1 MTHDITAMTH
11 AEFSAW
17 LVPIIDRPFF
27 QSRERLVALLAEN
40 ADRAALETELQ
51 EFYEGYC
58 GLAFELEESEESLL
72 SILRASD
79 IFASLQQRVAAVEA
93 VRKTSP
99 AGRVARRMSD
109 RPLITDPQ
117 PEIEVSALSDD
128 EFRALMETLVNWE
141 LFAARA
147 QVIKLQKAETPS
159 VEQTAQLKSAFLEF
173 FVCYLELEQFL
184 EDYHYDPDE
193 GLELRPEVAE
203 RLERSVAEV
212 EAGTAELIPLEEVAK
227 ELGVKLKCT
236 R

>member
-1 MTHDITAMTH
+1 MTHDITDMTR
-11 AEFSAW
+11 AQFSTW
-17 LVPIIDRPFF
+17 LVPIVDRPIFE
-27 QSRERLVALLAEN
+27 SRERLVVLLAEN
-40 ADRAALETELQ
+40 AHRDALESEFR

-58 GLAFELEESEESLL
+58 GLAFELEEHEEGLL
-72 SILRASD
+72 SILRTSD
-79 IFASLQQRVAAVEA
+79 TLAPLQKRVAAVEA

-99 AGRVARRMSD
+99 SGRIARRMTD

-117 PEIEVSALSDD
+117 PEIKVSALSDD

-147 QVIKLQKAETPS
+147 QVVKLRKAAPL

-184 EDYHYDPDE
+184 ENYYYDPDE

-203 RLERSVAEV
+203 RLERSVAEHESGKV
-212 EAGTAELIPLEEVAK
+212 KAIPIEEVAK
-227 ELGVKLKCT
+227 KLGLKW
-236 R
+236 

>member
-1 MTHDITAMTH
+1 MTNNITNMTQ
-11 AEFSAW
+11 AQLTAW
-17 LVPIIDRPFF
+17 LMPIVDCSLFE
-27 QSRERLVALLAEN
+27 SRERLVALLAEN
-40 ADRAALETELQ
+40 ADRDALETELR

-58 GLAFELEESEESLL
+58 GLAFELEEHEERLL

-79 IFASLQQRVAAVEA
+79 IFAPLQKRVAAVEA

-99 AGRVARRMSD
+99 AGRIARRMSD

-117 PEIEVSALSDD
+117 PEIKVSALPDD
-128 EFRALMETLVNWE
+128 AFQALMETLVNWE

-147 QVIKLQKAETPS
+147 QVVKLQKMVPS
-159 VEQTAQLKSAFLEF
+159 VDGTEQLKSAFLEF

-184 EDYHYDPDE
+184 EDYYYDPDE

-203 RLERSVAEV
+203 RLERSVAEHESGAV
-212 EAGTAELIPLEEVAK
+212 KPIPIEEVAK
-227 ELGVKLKCT
+227 ELGIKLKCT

>member
-1 MTHDITAMTH
+1 MTHDITKMTY
-11 AEFSAW
+11 AQFSTW
-17 LVPIIDRPFF
+17 LVPIVNRPFF
-27 QSRERLVALLAEN
+27 ESRERLIALLAEN

-58 GLAFELEESEESLL
+58 GLAFELEEPEESLL
-72 SILRASD
+72 SILRTSD
-79 IFASLQQRVAAVEA
+79 IFAPLQKRVVAVETA
-93 VRKTSP
+93 RKTSA
-99 AGRVARRMSD
+99 AGRIARRMSD
-109 RPLITDPQ
+109 MPLTTDPQ
-117 PEIEVSALSDD
+117 PEIKVTALPDD
-128 EFRALMETLVNWE
+128 VFRGLMETLANSE

-147 QVIKLQKAETPS
+147 QIGKLQKAAPS
-159 VEQTAQLKSAFLEF
+159 VEQTEQLKSAFLEF

-184 EDYHYDPDE
+184 ENYYYDPDE

-212 EAGTAELIPLEEVAK
+212 EAGTAELISLEEVAK